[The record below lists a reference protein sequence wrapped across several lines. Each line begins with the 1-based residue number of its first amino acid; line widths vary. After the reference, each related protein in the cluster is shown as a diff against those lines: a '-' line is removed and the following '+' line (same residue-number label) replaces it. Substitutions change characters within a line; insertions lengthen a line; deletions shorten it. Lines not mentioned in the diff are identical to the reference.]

1 MCARPPMAGGHYKPP
16 PHGQASSSVRWS
28 PSVGC
33 GAGVVVDQQTETPSS
48 RACFPSCRGFPSTL
62 RSPLPELRSPPPRV
76 AVSVVRASGRKS
88 KELNVEGEMPPTS
101 SSLWRALRC
110 GSRAQG
116 PPLNGCLLDRHPGL
130 WHTRGQ
136 DWAELKLWG
145 VRSPR
150 SRGSRAWSIL
160 PGLQEAEPA
169 GPVSQGSEGCC
180 SASPS
185 ACPVARQSGCGI
197 LGSARPV
204 CHHCLLKLSLSPAPL
219 PTPVV
224 PTLARSFPLLPG

>member
-1 MCARPPMAGGHYKPP
+1 MCARPPVAGGHYKPP
-16 PHGQASSSVRWS
+16 PHGQASSSVQWS

-62 RSPLPELRSPPPRV
+62 RSPLPELRAPPPPRV

-88 KELNVEGEMPPTS
+88 QELNIEGEMPPTS

-160 PGLQEAEPA
+160 PGLQEALQSPPA
-169 GPVSQGSEGCC
+169 
-180 SASPS
+180 
-185 ACPVARQSGCGI
+185 R
-197 LGSARPV
+197 
-204 CHHCLLKLSLSPAPL
+204 CLRAPRAAAVPAPL
-219 PTPVV
+219 PVQLHSSQAGASSAAPVPSV
-224 PTLARSFPLLPG
+224 TTVC